1 MFCAVAPV
9 NQALAVNRSH
19 APLHSPSALT
29 RFNPRTEE
37 TDLAWNSLAFKA
49 LFFLTISQKPNFL
62 KNEEND

>member
-9 NQALAVNRSH
+9 NQALAINRSH
-19 APLHSPSALT
+19 TPLHSPSALT

-49 LFFLTISQKPNFL
+49 LFFSDNFSKTEL
-62 KNEEND
+62 PKKRRK